1 MGQADRQQPSERE
14 QTPHPAHVALRGLLL
29 AALVLVAWV
38 IILALD
44 GSPDR
49 LTVTEGEPSPRDV
62 KAPHYVT
69 YISDVKTRQAR
80 LEAAEL
86 VEDVYV
92 GPDSQLVEAQLARL
106 DQLIA
111 FITALRHDEFQEL
124 NAKRAMLSKIPDLG
138 LSSADLQ
145 LIVTASEDEWIK
157 VASESRRV
165 LETVLRDQIR
175 PNEIAQAK
183 QRVARL
189 TTLSLGADLRR
200 VSIDLAQS
208 LVVAN
213 TFLDP
218 EMTAANRQAAQEAV
232 EPVTCSIR
240 AGEAILRE
248 GEIVTP
254 LAIEQLRVLSL
265 LQQRP
270 TLEDQLTIVLF
281 SLILVV
287 TLGFYT
293 ARTQPLVIN
302 RTKRELLLVVL
313 LVSVAAAAR
322 VIVPAKG
329 IAPYLFPAATASM
342 LVVLLLDLQLAM
354 VVSAVVA
361 ALVGFTASRSFEVT
375 IYVLVGSIIGA
386 LSLWRLDQLGSFLR
400 AMAYLALAN
409 SVVVLAFELPTG
421 AADSTHLLMPI
432 AAAVTNALLS
442 TSLAFVAFAF
452 VGRVFG
458 ITTSLQLLDLAR
470 PTHPLFRQV
479 LIKAPGTYHHSLIV
493 SNMSERAAEAIG
505 ADPLL
510 ARVGSYYHD
519 IGKLNRPYFFA
530 ENQFDGDNP
539 HDNLDP
545 YTSADIIIGHVTEG
559 VALADKYRLPERIK
573 DFIREHHG
581 TTLVNYFYR
590 LAAKASDDG
599 NVDEDRFRYPGPRPQ
614 SPETAI
620 VMLADGI
627 EASVRA
633 RRPADSDTTERVIR
647 QIINDRLLGGQL
659 DECDLTLKDLDRIR
673 QAFTE
678 VIQSVFH
685 PRIQYPDHSRRDVP
699 RHTVPEEVPR
709 DHS

>member
-1 MGQADRQQPSERE
+1 MKAGRQEPAEKER
-14 QTPHPAHVALRGLLL
+14 TPHPARVAVRGLLL
-29 AALVLVAWV
+29 AALVLGAWV
-38 IILALD
+38 GILALD
-44 GSPDR
+44 GSTTR
-49 LTVTEGEPSPRDV
+49 LAVTEGEPSPRDV
-62 KAPHYVT
+62 KAPHSITYV
-69 YISDVKTRQAR
+69 SDAKTRQAQD
-80 LEAAEL
+80 EAASM

-92 GPDSQLVEAQLARL
+92 GPDGQVVESQLERL
-106 DQLIA
+106 DQIIA
-111 FITALRHDEFQEL
+111 LITALRNDEFQEPSEKHAL
-124 NAKRAMLSKIPDLG
+124 LSEIHELLLTDPDLE
-138 LSSADLQ
+138 LFFEASDDLW
-145 LIVTASEDEWIK
+145 LRI
-157 VASESRRV
+157 ASESRRI
-165 LETVLRDQIR
+165 LETVLGDQIR
-175 PNEIAQAK
+175 PTELPQTK
-183 QRVARL
+183 QRIARL
-189 TTLSLGADLRR
+189 ATQSLSEDPRR
-200 VSIDLAQS
+200 ASVHLAQS

-213 TFLDP
+213 TFFDP
-218 EMTAANRQAAQEAV
+218 EMTEVNRQAAREVV
-232 EPVTCSIR
+232 EPVIWNIR

-265 LQQRP
+265 LEQRP
-270 TLEDQLTIVLF
+270 TIEDQLTIVLF
-281 SLILVV
+281 ALVLV
-287 TLGFYT
+287 IALGFYT
-293 ARTQPLVIN
+293 ARTQPLVVK

-313 LVSVAAAAR
+313 LVGVAMAAR
-322 VIVPAKG
+322 IVVPAEG
-329 IAPYLFPAATASM
+329 MVAYLFPAATASM

-361 ALVGFTASRSFEVT
+361 GLVGFIASRSFEVT
-375 IYVLVGSIIGA
+375 IYVMVGSIIGA

-409 SVVVLAFELPTG
+409 SMVVLAFELPTG
-421 AADSTHLLMPI
+421 AADASRLLMPV

-493 SNMSERAAEAIG
+493 SNMAERAAEAIG

-510 ARVGSYYHD
+510 VRVGSYYHD

-539 HDNLDP
+539 HDTLDP
-545 YTSADIIIGHVTEG
+545 HTSADIIIGHVTEG
-559 VALADKYRLPERIK
+559 IALADKYGLPERIK

-581 TTLVNYFYR
+581 TTLVSYFYR
-590 LAAKASDDG
+590 VATQASDDG
-599 NVDEDRFRYPGPRPQ
+599 DVDENRFRYPGPRPQ
-614 SPETAI
+614 SRETAI

-633 RRPADSDTTERVIR
+633 RRPTDSDATERVIR
-647 QIINDRLLGGQL
+647 QITNDRLVAGQL
-659 DECDLTLKDLDRIR
+659 DECDLTLKDLDKIR

-685 PRIQYPDHSRRDVP
+685 PRIQYPDRTRKRTPKRVA
-699 RHTVPEEVPR
+699 PEEVKR
-709 DHS
+709 DAS